1 MSRDIKTDTPEIGA
15 DKITSVVKPEGKRK
29 KRKPMF
35 TDQDKNNIA
44 WFWHTYLKERTPWL
58 GLVMLMII
66 VQGFAYQQFISL
78 TESGLR
84 VIFDKG
90 EASGLLGVC
99 AMVMGIF
106 TIRAVM
112 SYYVPRIS
120 VWLASD
126 SVYKMRRDLIDH
138 LMLLD
143 LAFFERTKSGD
154 IILRLVNQAQD
165 LSGFIGQTTVSAVR
179 DAATVIIVSGYL
191 TWKNPV
197 LFMMVIIVMPLV
209 TIMVRLISH
218 GIKDI
223 QASAENAMGNYMSGI
238 EEMTN
243 GMRTVKIS
251 NQEPVERIR
260 LNAATKEIKSL
271 TIRLQALQA
280 LMSPTVDMLAAVIY
294 ILIIGVGGY
303 MALSPDFTMDGAG
316 IIAFMIGIALIFD
329 PARRLTSF
337 FVQMQASLIILDSVR
352 SLYRELPTI
361 TNAPNAK
368 DTFDAKGDIVLD
380 DVTFHYSAKHPLF
393 KNVDMTFEGGTVTA
407 IVGAT
412 GSGKTSVLSLIA
424 RLYDVESGQVT
435 IGGERVDGLRIDKL
449 RQSFSVV
456 AQDIVIFNSSIWENI
471 RYVLPD
477 ATDDQI
483 WRAAE
488 LVGIDQLIRDRGD
501 APLGPKGSQLSGGQ
515 KQRIAIARA
524 FLRSAPILLLDEATS
539 ALDQRTEEKVREAIH
554 ELSEGKTTIL
564 VAHRLSTVTHAKKI
578 YVLDEGTVIEQG
590 SHAELMANEGL
601 YAAMFTAQRNSY
613 G

>member
-1 MSRDIKTDTPEIGA
+1 MSQEIKTDPKEGA
-15 DKITSVVKPEGKRK
+15 DTSEQPGKSPSGKRK
-29 KRKPMF
+29 ERKPMF
-35 TDQDKNNIA
+35 NDQDKDNIS
-44 WFWHTYLKERTPWL
+44 WFWHTYLKKRTPWL
-58 GLVMLMII
+58 GLVMVMILI
-66 VQGFAYQQFISL
+66 QGFAYQQFISL

-84 VIFDKG
+84 VIFEKG
-90 EASGLLGVC
+90 EVAGLVGVC

-106 TIRAVM
+106 TIRAIM
-112 SYYVPRIS
+112 SYCVPRIS

-138 LMLLD
+138 MMSLD

-165 LSGFIGQTTVSAVR
+165 LSGFIGQTTVNAVR
-179 DAATVIIVSGYL
+179 DAVTVIIVSGYL
-191 TWKNPV
+191 TWKNPL
-197 LFMMVIIVMPLV
+197 LFALVIVVMPLI
-209 TIMVRLISH
+209 TIVVRLISH

-260 LNAATKEIKSL
+260 LNTSTAEIKSL

-303 MALSPDFTMDGAG
+303 MALSPDFQMDGAG

-337 FVQMQASLIILDSVR
+337 FVQMQASLIILDSLR
-352 SLYRELPTI
+352 SLYREVPTI
-361 TNAPNAK
+361 TNAPDAK
-368 DTFDAKGDIVLD
+368 ESFDASGDIVLD
-380 DVTFHYSAKHPLF
+380 DVTFQYSENQPLF
-393 KNVDMTFEGGTVTA
+393 KGVDMTFEGGKVTA

-424 RLYDVESGQVT
+424 RLYDVSGGQVT

-456 AQDIVIFNSSIWENI
+456 AQDIVIFNNSIWENI
-471 RYVLPD
+471 RYVRPD
-477 ATDDQI
+477 ASDEMI
-483 WRAAE
+483 WKAAE
-488 LVGIDQLIRDRGD
+488 LVGIDKLIRDRGD

-554 ELSEGKTTIL
+554 ELSQDKTTIM
-564 VAHRLSTVTHAKKI
+564 VAHRLSTVTHADKI
-578 YVLDEGTVIEQG
+578 YVLDEGSVVEQG